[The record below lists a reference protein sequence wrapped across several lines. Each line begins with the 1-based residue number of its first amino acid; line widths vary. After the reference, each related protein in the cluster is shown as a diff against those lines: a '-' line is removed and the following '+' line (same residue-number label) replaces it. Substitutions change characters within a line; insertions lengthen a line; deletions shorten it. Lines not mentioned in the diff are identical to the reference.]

1 MYSCYGDHHTH
12 SSNFDKSQMS
22 EAILIG
28 LNGKF
33 TKEFSD
39 KISELKDNGTIDT
52 DCYNGSNY
60 ERLSELSGRL
70 CYRSGYTSSK
80 NRNSKD
86 YHAHIREVGH
96 HSIYG
101 HNIIHVELTDKLYR
115 DWCIG
120 FAGLPGWY
128 PKREKGKNF
137 IGVNFRLIEN
147 TYRNTL
153 RTDSETDC
161 LTTFYSVYELARKK
175 APFIFVDKA
184 NSHVGLEVLTDEQIK
199 EFELEWYSFQIK
211 TSRRVAQELTR
222 HGFQTAISMES
233 TRYVDITENT
243 FIKHPFDSVSQVAM
257 EKIQKYCL
265 DQYSSCQKQ
274 VYEDLINE
282 GKDKSYSRKQSR
294 GAAASYMPLGLE
306 TNLVFSCSKPEF
318 EEIKRQRI
326 SDSADREIYELV
338 KKMDEVSKQ

>member
-1 MYSCYGDHHTH
+1 
-12 SSNFDKSQMS
+12 MS

-39 KISELKDNGTIDT
+39 KISELKDNGTIDK

-101 HNIIHVELTDKLYR
+101 HNIIHVQLTDKLYR

-120 FAGLPGWY
+120 FAGIPGWY

-147 TYRNTL
+147 IYRNTL

-161 LTTFYSVYELARKK
+161 LTTFYSIYELARKK
-175 APFIFVDKA
+175 APLIFIDKA
-184 NSHVGLEVLTDEQIK
+184 NSHVELEVLTDEQIK

-233 TRYVDITENT
+233 TRYVDISENA
-243 FIKHPFDSVSQVAM
+243 FIQHPYSKLKPIDVFMKACRQTYTS
-257 EKIQKYCL
+257 ENKY
-265 DQYSSCQKQ
+265 
-274 VYEDLINE
+274 VYEDLISQ
-282 GKDKSYSRKQSR
+282 GKDKSYAKKQAR
-294 GAAASYMPLGLE
+294 GAAAAYMPLGLE

-338 KKMDEVSKQ
+338 KKMDAVSKQ